1 MGKKKSKQQRGIAN
15 GEEKINQEEILKTLG
30 DFTDKDNWD
39 KFFTLRG
46 SDDNFEWYAEWPQL
60 RSLLTDNLSFPEK
73 HPEGVTILVP
83 GCGNSKLSE
92 QLYDAGF
99 QSITNID
106 FSKVVIM
113 DMLRR
118 NVRERPA
125 MKWRVMDMT
134 ELQFDG
140 ESFNAVVDKGGLD
153 ALMEPKLGSGLGIL
167 YLSEVKRV
175 LEIGG
180 KFICLT
186 LAESHVLDLLFHEFR
201 FGWKMS
207 LHAISQGPPY
217 GTTPELQTFVV
228 VAEKDSSPTLVSDLS
243 LFLGGYSIERHG
255 NQARKLYEMLEKERH
270 TRTKYSNNSDMS
282 YTIED
287 LRLGAKGNI
296 SMLQPGRRIKLVL
309 GEPGVS
315 NFFYNCML
323 LDAKP
328 DSGQFVYHYGV
339 FIVPQ
344 LRAHDWLY
352 TSEEGQWLIVVS
364 AKAARLCMVF
374 LDSSNSVFPMQ
385 SIQSDLSPLVKQL
398 APNYGDNDNDL
409 QIPFMAAGDGI
420 KKRDIVYQVESDLTG
435 LIIVDDVI
443 YEAINK
449 DDPYKGHK
457 YRRLTFERS
466 ENLVQSEALL
476 SSKFDSHSSRTPALS
491 SEAEVIHN
499 HLASPYH
506 NGIISGILLISS
518 HLSTAT
524 SFGGLVKTAVLGLG
538 AGLLPMFMK
547 KNLPTLQ
554 IEVIELDPVVL
565 DVARDF
571 FGFKVDER
579 LKVHVTDGIKF
590 IKEIADSKVEGEEKS
605 LRKIDILIVDVDSSD
620 TSSGLTC
627 PEADFVEEYFLLA
640 AKESLSEQGLFII
653 NLVSR
658 SSTMKDAVYSRLKKV
673 FSNIFCLKIEED
685 VNEVLFALKT
695 DFAIEE
701 QQLSEA
707 RNAVARYSEEAKE
720 WGEKVA
726 DQSKSIELL
735 S

>member
-1 MGKKKSKQQRGIAN
+1 MGKKKSKQQRRIAN
-15 GEEKINQEEILKTLG
+15 GEQQIKQEEILKTLG

-46 SDDNFEWYAEWPQL
+46 SEDNFEWYAEWPQL

-73 HPEGVTILVP
+73 PPKEVTILVP

-99 QSITNID
+99 QSIMNID

-118 NVRERPA
+118 NVRERPD
-125 MKWRVMDMT
+125 MKWRVMDMA

-153 ALMEPKLGSGLGIL
+153 ALMEPKLGSRLGIL

-175 LEIGG
+175 LETGG

-186 LAESHVLDLLFHEFR
+186 LAESHVLDLLLREFR

-207 LHAISQGPPY
+207 IHAISHGPPY

-228 VAEKDSSPTLVSDLS
+228 VAEKDTPTSVSDLS
-243 LFLGGYSIERHG
+243 LFLGEYSIQRHG
-255 NQARKLYEMLEKERH
+255 NQARNLYEMLEKERH

-282 YTIED
+282 YTMED

-296 SMLQPGRRIKLVL
+296 SMLEPGRRIKLIL

-328 DSGQFVYHYGV
+328 DSGQFVYPYGV

-374 LDSSNSVFPMQ
+374 LDSSNSIFPMQ

-398 APNYGDNDNDL
+398 APNYGDNDNDF

-420 KKRDIVYQVESDLTG
+420 KKRDIVHQVESDLTG

-457 YRRLTFERS
+457 YRRLIFERS

-506 NGIISGILLISS
+506 NGIISGIMLISS
-518 HLSTAT
+518 HLSIAT

-571 FGFKVDER
+571 FGFEEDER

-590 IKEIADSKVEGEEKS
+590 VKEIADSKVEGEEKS
-605 LRKIDILIVDVDSSD
+605 LRKIDILVVDVDSSD

-658 SSTMKDAVYSRLKKV
+658 SSTMKDAVYTRLKKV

-701 QQLSEA
+701 QHLSEA

-720 WGEKVA
+720 WGEKVVHL
-726 DQSKSIELL
+726 SKSIELL